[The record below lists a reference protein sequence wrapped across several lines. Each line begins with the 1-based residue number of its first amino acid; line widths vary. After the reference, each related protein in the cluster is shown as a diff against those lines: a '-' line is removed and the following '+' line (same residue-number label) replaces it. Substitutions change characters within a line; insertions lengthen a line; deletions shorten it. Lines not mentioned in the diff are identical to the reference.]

1 MPNDPWTTRRF
12 DCAYL
17 RIPTHSQPDEE
28 AYCVPYALWMVV
40 QYIKNE
46 HPDDNVRSNTC
57 TVSVDEITDFLEPDA
72 LLGWTPNQ
80 SDLTEVSTYVSAV
93 SFSLEQWRRNP
104 PQDLIELAEE
114 RLEDDLP
121 IIGFIDAQMLRR
133 GIRGNGPLHS
143 VVIAGVGDDNA
154 VIADPWYAALH
165 EVPRDKLK
173 DAWDP
178 SHHHIIDVAVDET
191 TGSAGGNQ

>member
-40 QYIKNE
+40 QYVKNE
-46 HPDDNVRSNTC
+46 YPDNDVRSNTRS
-57 TVSVDEITDFLEPDA
+57 VSVDEITEFLEPDS

-80 SDLTEVSTYVSAV
+80 SNLTEVSTYVSEV

-104 PQDLIELAEE
+104 PQNLLELAED
-114 RLEDDLP
+114 RLGNDLP
-121 IIGFIDAQMLRR
+121 IIGLIDAQMLRR
-133 GIRGNGPLHS
+133 GIRGTGPLHS
-143 VVIAGVGDDNA
+143 VVIAGLGNHKA

-178 SHHHIIDVAVDET
+178 SHHQIIDVAIDET
-191 TGSAGGNQ
+191 TNSAKGNQ

>member
-28 AYCVPYALWMVV
+28 AYCVPYALWMVI
-40 QYIKNE
+40 QYVKNE
-46 HPDDNVRSNTC
+46 HPDDDVRSDTHSA
-57 TVSVDEITDFLEPDA
+57 SVDDILKFLAPDP

-80 SDLTEVSTYVSAV
+80 SDLTDVSAHVSAV
-93 SFSLEQWRRNP
+93 SFSLEQWPRNP
-104 PQDLIELAEE
+104 PQDLLELAEE
-114 RLEDDLP
+114 RLEEDLP
-121 IIGFIDAQMLRR
+121 IIAFIDAQLLRR

-143 VVIAGVGDDNA
+143 VVIAGLGDDN
-154 VIADPWYAALH
+154 VIIADPWYAALH
-165 EVPRDKLK
+165 EVPQDKLK

-178 SHHHIIDVAVDET
+178 SHHQIIDVVVEEST
-191 TGSAGGNQ
+191 SSTGGN

>member
-1 MPNDPWTTRRF
+1 MPSDPWTTRRF
-12 DCAYL
+12 DCEYL

-40 QYIKNE
+40 QYVKNE
-46 HPDDNVRSNTC
+46 HPDDSTRSSTRS
-57 TVSVDEITDFLEPDA
+57 VSVDEITDFLEPDA

-80 SDLTEVSTYVSAV
+80 SDLTEVSAYISTV

-104 PQDLIELAEE
+104 PQNLLELAREQ
-114 RLEDDLP
+114 LEDNLP
-121 IIGFIDAQMLRR
+121 LIGFIDAQMLRR

-143 VVIAGVGDDNA
+143 VVIVGVGDDNA
-154 VIADPWYAALH
+154 VIADPWYAALQ

-178 SHHHIIDVAVDET
+178 SHHQIIDVAVDET
-191 TGSAGGNQ
+191 TSSAGGNQ